1 MFANVSVNESTVRLT
16 LNKSGVHGRIAR
28 RKPLLSKKNI
38 AARLKFATWMSQK
51 AIGRIFCG
59 WMSLKRFGLNEKRY
73 VW

>member
-38 AARLKFATWMSQK
+38 AARLMFAKGHMDEPEGYWKNILWTDVSK
-51 AIGRIFCG
+51 VE
-59 WMSLKRFGLNEKRY
+59 LL
-73 VW
+73 V